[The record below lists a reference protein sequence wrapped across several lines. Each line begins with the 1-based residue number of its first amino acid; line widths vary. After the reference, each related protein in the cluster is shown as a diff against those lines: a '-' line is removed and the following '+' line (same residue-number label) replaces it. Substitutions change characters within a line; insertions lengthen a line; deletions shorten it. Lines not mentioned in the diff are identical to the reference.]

1 MLLSIVGTSDS
12 GKTTLITRIMPILKE
27 KGLKVAVVKRHAHG
41 DFEIDKKGKDS
52 WKIYNS
58 GADVVIAS
66 PVKLAFIRRV
76 SEEEGN
82 NLDWIY
88 EGYLSDYDLV
98 ITEGFSKAGKERI
111 VVVKK
116 PEEVEHFKQGRIL
129 AVVCDEKIEGYTWFR
144 RDEVERIADFILSLI
159 NRQTGNDT
167 S

>member
-12 GKTTLITRIMPILKE
+12 GKTTLITRIMPILKG

-41 DFEIDKKGKDS
+41 DFEVDKEGKDS

-58 GADVVIAS
+58 GADVIIAS

-88 EGYLSDYDLV
+88 ERYLSDYDLV

-111 VVVKK
+111 VVVKS

-144 RDEVERIADFILSLI
+144 RDEVERIADFILSLL
-159 NRQTGNDT
+159 NRQTGNNT

>member
-1 MLLSIVGTSDS
+1 MLISIVGTSDS
-12 GKTTLITRIMPILKE
+12 GKTTLITRLMPILKE

-41 DFEIDKKGKDS
+41 DFEIDKEGKDS

-76 SEEEGN
+76 NEEEGN

-88 EGYLSDYDLV
+88 ERYLSDYDLV

-129 AVVCDEKIEGYTWFR
+129 AVVCDEKVEGYTWFR
-144 RDEVERIADFILSLI
+144 RDEVERIADFILSLHKQAD
-159 NRQTGNDT
+159 R
-167 S
+167 

>member
-12 GKTTLITRIMPILKE
+12 GKTTLITRMMPILKE
-27 KGLKVAVVKRHAHG
+27 KGLRVAVVKRHAHG
-41 DFEIDKKGKDS
+41 DFEIDKEGKDS

-58 GADVVIAS
+58 GADVVVTS

-76 SEEEGN
+76 SEEEGS

-88 EGYLSDYDLV
+88 KRYLSDYDLV
-98 ITEGFSKAGKERI
+98 ITEGFSKAGKDRI

-129 AVVCDEKIEGYTWFR
+129 AVVCDEKVEGYTWFR
-144 RDEVERIADFILSLI
+144 RDEVERIADFVLSMHKQAG
-159 NRQTGNDT
+159 R
-167 S
+167 

>member
-27 KGLKVAVVKRHAHG
+27 KGLRVAVVKRHAHG
-41 DFEIDKKGKDS
+41 DFEIDKEGKDS

-88 EGYLSDYDLV
+88 ERYLSDYDLV
-98 ITEGFSKAGKERI
+98 ITEGFSKAGKDRI

-116 PEEVEHFKQGRIL
+116 PEEVELFKQGRIL

-144 RDEVERIADFILSLI
+144 RDEVERIADFILSLQKQG
-159 NRQTGNDT
+159 R
-167 S
+167 